1 MRLVRLSLLVFCL
14 ALMSVAAFADTES
27 FTIGNPG
34 DYSSV
39 FQVLGGGFA
48 TTDFFLLDSNGS
60 EWGGDATGTAS
71 ALSADFNLDTSLN
84 PVASQGTV
92 SFTLNGDGTIA
103 AVVSDTNGS
112 IIVGFGYDSAT
123 ANLPESNFSPL
134 QPTNPYGWLDSFGYH
149 PSGFLA
155 GSTPT
160 TPEPGT
166 LVLLGTGAFGLLGSI
181 RRKLL

>member
-34 DYSSV
+34 DYTSV

-48 TTDFFLLDSNGS
+48 TTDFFLFDSNGS
-60 EWGGDATGTAS
+60 EWGGDATGTAA
-71 ALSADFNLDTSLN
+71 ALSANFNLDTTLSSV
-84 PVASQGTV
+84 PSQGTV
-92 SFTLNGDGTIA
+92 LFTLNLNGTIA

-112 IIVGFGYDSAT
+112 IIVGFGYDSTT

-134 QPTNPYGWLDSFGYH
+134 LPQNAFGWIDSFGYH

-155 GSTPT
+155 GTTPS

-166 LVLLGTGAFGLLGSI
+166 LVLLGTGALGLLGSI